1 MAAID
6 RFLHLYRRERAWTRR
21 LVAAFP
27 ESVFDWRPREDA
39 FSCGEVVRHLIQAER
54 FWRRLLADA
63 VAGQA
68 WDPFGLDGAVR
79 ERMETFRPRNFAF
92 AQRDSELATFAACL
106 ARWEQVQG
114 DTEAAF
120 AAFTD
125 ETLATVE
132 VVHPISRLTGPVGEM
147 LHYMLSHE
155 SHHRGQLS
163 AYAKMLGVRQ
173 PPVIVALDGSDPLD
187 AAGQQVLAP

>member
-1 MAAID
+1 MAASE
-6 RFLHLYRRERAWTRR
+6 RFLHLYRLERAWTRR

-27 ESVFDWRPREDA
+27 DSAFDWRPAADA

-54 FWRRLLADA
+54 FWRRLLVDA
-63 VAGQA
+63 AGGVA
-68 WDPFGLDGAVR
+68 WDPFGLEGAVR
-79 ERMETFRPRNFAF
+79 DRMETFRPRNFAF
-92 AQRDSELATFAACL
+92 AQRDGELASFAACL
-106 ARWEQVQG
+106 ERWEQVQA

-120 AAFTD
+120 APLTD
-125 ETLATVE
+125 EQLATVQ
-132 VVHPISRLTGPVGEM
+132 VVHPISRLTGSLGEM

-187 AAGQQVLAP
+187 AGAPQAAAP